1 VSFTASSTGCP
12 NPVYEYWVGY
22 PNGSWNV
29 QRSFTTDPT
38 WSWSTAGLA
47 PGAYSVHVWANQS
60 GDSTASWEAYGSS
73 SITLTGCT
81 TATIS
86 PAAGS
91 GPVGTPVTFTA
102 SSSGCLNPIYEFWL
116 QDTSG
121 GWTMV
126 QTFGPG
132 TTWQWSTA
140 NLPKGTYNVHVWA
153 NQQGADTSTWETY
166 GSATFTL
173 T

>member
-1 VSFTASSTGCP
+1 M
-12 NPVYEYWVGY
+12 
-22 PNGSWNV
+22 
-29 QRSFTTDPT
+29 QRSFSTDPT

-60 GDSTASWEAYGSS
+60 GDSTASWEANGSS

-81 TATIS
+81 AAMIS
-86 PAAGS
+86 PAAGT

-102 SSSGCLNPIYEFWL
+102 SSSGCPNPIYEFWL

-126 QTFGPG
+126 QTFGAG
-132 TTWQWSTA
+132 TTWQWSTV

-153 NQQGADTSTWETY
+153 NQQGADTSTWEIY